1 MSLHAV
7 LELDAIQVGGITAG
21 TPRRRRSNDQDPDGG
36 GACMKAVRCCVT
48 ISPYH
53 PITDFSAISGVEAE
67 RS

>member
-1 MSLHAV
+1 
-7 LELDAIQVGGITAG
+7 
-21 TPRRRRSNDQDPDGG
+21 
-36 GACMKAVRCCVT
+36 MKAVRCCVT